1 MNQDAIKK
9 DKKSEMNI
17 KRIYISNN
25 YIYHYILLIY
35 TITYTFLLILSL
47 FIYIFPN
54 NIIARISQLNKEY
67 RLPIELIGLLEN
79 LDILNSLLSTAS
91 YTSLLL

>member
-1 MNQDAIKK
+1 MNV
-9 DKKSEMNI
+9 
-17 KRIYISNN
+17 KRRYISDN
-25 YIYHYILLIY
+25 YIYHYILLFY
-35 TITYTFLLILSL
+35 LTYTFLLILSL
-47 FIYIFPN
+47 FIYLFQN
-54 NIIARISQLNKEY
+54 NLIARISQLNKEY